1 MSRPITSE
9 KFFPGNHLSLPDVN
23 RRENPMRILVIEDEA
38 ALRTQLTD
46 RLLREGFRVDDSGN
60 GDEGFYLATEYPFD
74 AAVVD
79 LGLPGM
85 PGIEIIR
92 RLRAAGNRLPVLV
105 LTARGRWQEKVE
117 GLEAGAD
124 DYLAKPFEMEEL
136 LARLRAL
143 LRRAA
148 GAATAELIAGPVRL
162 DRAGQ
167 RVAVDGRPVDLTDFE
182 FRLLERLM
190 TERGR
195 VLSKRELADYLY
207 PHDQDRDSNVLEVL
221 LGRLRRKLDPDGSLV
236 PIETLRGRGYRFV
249 LGSDPV

>member
-1 MSRPITSE
+1 
-9 KFFPGNHLSLPDVN
+9 
-23 RRENPMRILVIEDEA
+23 MRLLVIEDEP
-38 ALRTQLTD
+38 ALRAQLVA
-46 RLLREGFRVDDSGN
+46 RLLREGFRVDQSGD
-60 GDEGFYLATEYPFD
+60 GDEGLYLASEYPFD
-74 AAVVD
+74 ALVLD
-79 LGLPGM
+79 LGLPGT
-85 PGIEIIR
+85 PGLTILR

-105 LTARGRWQEKVE
+105 LTARGRWQDKVE

-124 DYLAKPFEMEEL
+124 DYLAKPFEIEEL

-148 GAATAELIAGPVRL
+148 GAAEQVLALGPVRL

-167 RVAVDGRPVDLTDFE
+167 RVWVQGVPVELTAFE

-190 TERGR
+190 SQPGR

-207 PHDQDRDSNVLEVL
+207 PHDEDRDSNVLEVL
-221 LGRLRRKLDPDGSLV
+221 VGRLRRKLDPDGTWG

-249 LGSDPV
+249 HADRPV